1 MTFATVRA
9 IGRKLPGV
17 EIGTAYGAPAL
28 KLRGTLLACMATNK
42 AAEPKT
48 LVVRMGFDERD
59 ALIAEDPETYYLK
72 DHYVNYDVVLVRLSK
87 VREDAMQDLL
97 QGAWRR
103 INARAP
109 AHGAAAGRSTQ
120 RLSSRRGRRLRR

>member
-9 IGRKLPGV
+9 IGRTLTDV
-17 EIGTAYGAPAL
+17 EESTMYGAPAL
-28 KLRGTLLACMATNK
+28 KWHGTLLACIASNK
-42 AAEPKT
+42 AAEPNT

-59 ALIAEDPETYYLK
+59 ALIADDPTTYYLK

-87 VREDAMQDLL
+87 VSKAAMHDLL

-103 INARAP
+103 VASSGTARK
-109 AHGAAAGRSTQ
+109 
-120 RLSSRRGRRLRR
+120 RLRKH

>member
-9 IGRKLPGV
+9 LGRTLPDV
-17 EIGTAYGAPAL
+17 EESTMYGTPAL
-28 KLRGTLLACMATNK
+28 KWHGTLLACIASNK
-42 AAEPKT
+42 AAEPNT

-59 ALIAEDPETYYLK
+59 ALIADDPATYYLK

-87 VREDAMQDLL
+87 VSKAAMDDLL

-103 INARAP
+103 VAS
-109 AHGAAAGRSTQ
+109 GGRT
-120 RLSSRRGRRLRR
+120 RKRSRKI

>member
-9 IGRKLPGV
+9 LGRTLPDV
-17 EIGTAYGAPAL
+17 EESTMYGAPAL
-28 KLRGTLLACMATNK
+28 KWHGTLLACIASNK
-42 AAEPKT
+42 AAEPNT

-59 ALIAEDPETYYLK
+59 ALIADDPTTYYLK

-87 VREDAMQDLL
+87 VSKAAMHDLL

-103 INARAP
+103 VASGGRARK
-109 AHGAAAGRSTQ
+109 RS
-120 RLSSRRGRRLRR
+120 RKI

>member
-9 IGRKLPGV
+9 LGRTLPDVEESTMYGV
-17 EIGTAYGAPAL
+17 PAMKWHGA
-28 KLRGTLLACMATNK
+28 LLACIASNK
-42 AAEPKT
+42 AAEPNT

-59 ALIAEDPETYYLK
+59 ALIADDPTTYYLK

-87 VREDAMQDLL
+87 VSKAAMHDLL

-103 INARAP
+103 VASGGRARK
-109 AHGAAAGRSTQ
+109 
-120 RLSSRRGRRLRR
+120 RLQKR

>member
-9 IGRKLPGV
+9 LGRTLPDV
-17 EIGTAYGAPAL
+17 EESTMYGAPAL
-28 KLRGTLLACMATNK
+28 KWHGTLLACIASNK
-42 AAEPKT
+42 AAEPNT

-59 ALIAEDPETYYLK
+59 ALIADDPITYYLK

-87 VREDAMQDLL
+87 VSKAAMHDLL

-103 INARAP
+103 VASGGSARK
-109 AHGAAAGRSTQ
+109 
-120 RLSSRRGRRLRR
+120 RLRKTDGYLVSRRNGRPE

>member
-9 IGRKLPGV
+9 LGRTLPDV
-17 EIGTAYGAPAL
+17 EESTMYGTPAL
-28 KLRGTLLACMATNK
+28 KWHGKLLACIASNK
-42 AAEPKT
+42 AAEPNT

-59 ALIAEDPETYYLK
+59 ALIADDPTTYYLK

-87 VREDAMQDLL
+87 VSKPALHDLL

-103 INARAP
+103 VASSGTARK
-109 AHGAAAGRSTQ
+109 R
-120 RLSSRRGRRLRR
+120 SRRK

>member
-9 IGRKLPGV
+9 LGRTLPDI
-17 EIGTAYGAPAL
+17 EETTMYGAPAL
-28 KLRGTLLACMATNK
+28 KLHGTLLACIASNK
-42 AAEPKT
+42 AAEPNT

-59 ALIAEDPETYYLK
+59 ALIADDPVTYYLK

-87 VREDAMQDLL
+87 VSKAAMQDLL

-103 INARAP
+103 ISSGTKVRK
-109 AHGAAAGRSTQ
+109 RS
-120 RLSSRRGRRLRR
+120 RKR